1 LSLTSFIDG
10 NPTFRARLLSE
21 FNKPEFRL
29 KVDIK
34 APPLTTR
41 YGLTGTAFDYLLRFY
56 AKKLNPHA
64 RTRPWTAEG
73 ALTLLREK
81 TSPSFEAKRM
91 LDQAHACYGEF
102 LSSSMER
109 PNRRL
114 AEVAVRLAYLEN
126 IYRVRIV
133 DSEAFRPIPSA
144 ILDDLEGMLKLVRP
158 EDFRATRRCVL
169 NPTFGSASG
178 LVGGAD
184 ADLIIDHTLVDIKT
198 GKHLVLDREI
208 FNQLVG
214 YYILSCIGGVDN
226 CPAGAIK
233 QVAVYYAR
241 YGIFHRIKVSDF
253 VVEKRMPA
261 FIKWFKECA
270 KQKHEESVS

>member
-1 LSLTSFIDG
+1 M
-10 NPTFRARLLSE
+10 
-21 FNKPEFRL
+21 
-29 KVDIK
+29 DIK
-34 APPLTTR
+34 ASPLTTR

-73 ALTLLREK
+73 ALAVLRGKNSLL
-81 TSPSFEAKRM
+81 SDAKRM
-91 LDQAHACYGEF
+91 LDEAQACYDEF
-102 LSSSMER
+102 LSSDMER
-109 PNRRL
+109 PTRRL
-114 AEVAVRLAYLEN
+114 AEVSVRLAYLEN

-133 DSEAFRPIPSA
+133 DSGAFMPVPSA
-144 ILDDLEGMLKLVRP
+144 ILDDLEAMLKLVRP
-158 EDFRATRRCVL
+158 EDFRTTQRCVL

-184 ADLIIDHTLVDIKT
+184 ADLIIDDTLVDIKT

-214 YYILSCIGGVDN
+214 YYVLSCIGGVDN
-226 CPAGAIK
+226 CPTGAIK
-233 QVAVYYAR
+233 QLAVYYAR
-241 YGIFHRIKVSDF
+241 YGVLHRINVSDF

-261 FIKWFKECA
+261 FIKWFKECS
-270 KQKHEESVS
+270 KQET